1 MKYSTS
7 LQKLIVDF
15 EKMKNVL
22 KHSFSFY
29 VKGNVF
35 GNNFSVMFLPPQ
47 FFIGLLQELLIHKV
61 LKLSLKIFLVA
72 RNF

>member
-15 EKMKNVL
+15 EKMENVL

-29 VKGNVF
+29 VIGNVF
-35 GNNFSVMFLPPQ
+35 GNNFSVMFLPAA
-47 FFIGLLQELLIHKV
+47 IL
-61 LKLSLKIFLVA
+61 
-72 RNF
+72 